1 VYQNYQS
8 NMVSLELEAR
18 LDNLLATAQA
28 ETAHID
34 LFLPINI
41 QEREECP
48 ICMIPLP
55 LSESE
60 LTFMTCCGKKICM
73 GCTWKEVKNSEKKG
87 LRFEEQ
93 ICAFCRRPEDENP
106 IKSLKKL
113 MKKKNPTAF
122 IRMGIHYKEGD
133 GVFQSDTKALE
144 MFICSAELG
153 HADAYSAIG
162 IWYQG
167 LGTVLERDLSKAVA
181 FDKVA
186 AKKGAVIAH
195 LTLAHF
201 YTNTGDNN
209 KRIKHLTVA
218 ARAGDKDAM
227 GKLMDAYRDKQISK
241 EELSQT
247 LRASQAS
254 INEMKSKDR
263 DDASLLEEARQ
274 KGEAPPAHLLM

>member
-1 VYQNYQS
+1 
-8 NMVSLELEAR
+8 MVSLELEAR
-18 LDNLLATAQA
+18 LDNLLSTAQK
-28 ETAHID
+28 ETEDID
-34 LFLPINI
+34 LFATIA
-41 QEREECP
+41 EREDCP

-113 MKKKNPTAF
+113 TKKKNPTAF

-133 GVFQSDTKALE
+133 GDFQSDTKALE

-167 LGTVLERDLSKAVA
+167 LGTVLERDLSKALEYYEI
-181 FDKVA
+181 A
-186 AKKGAVIAH
+186 AKKGSVHAH
-195 LTLAHF
+195 LTLAHLLK
-201 YTNTGDNN
+201 GDNN

-218 ARAGDKDAM
+218 ARAGDKEAM
-227 GKLMDAYRDKQISK
+227 DKLMKFYRDKELSK

-247 LRASQAS
+247 LRAFQAS
-254 INEMKSKDR
+254 TNEMKSKDR
-263 DDASLLEEARQ
+263 DDARLLEEARQ
-274 KGEAPPAHLLM
+274 RGEAPPAHLLM

>member
-1 VYQNYQS
+1 
-8 NMVSLELEAR
+8 MVSLELEAR
-18 LDNLLATAQA
+18 LDNLLSTAQK
-28 ETAHID
+28 ETEDID
-34 LFLPINI
+34 LFAPIA
-41 QEREECP
+41 EREDCP

-153 HADAYSAIG
+153 HAYAYAAIG
-162 IWYQG
+162 IWYKG
-167 LGTVLERDLSKAVA
+167 LGTAVERDMSKAVS
-181 FDKVA
+181 FDEVA
-186 AKKGAVIAH
+186 AKMGSVHAH
-195 LTLAHF
+195 VMLAHF
-201 YTNTGDNN
+201 YTKTGDNN

-218 ARAGDKDAM
+218 ARAGDKDSM
-227 GKLMDAYRDKQISK
+227 DSMMDAYKDKELSK

-247 LRASQAS
+247 LRAFQAS
-254 INEMKSKDR
+254 TNEMKSKDR
-263 DDASLLEEARQ
+263 DDARLLEEARQ
-274 KGEAPPAHLLM
+274 RGEAPPAHLLM